1 MKRDLYNLNLLAK
14 LMVLLHQILFNMA
27 IAAVA
32 VAILMRISA
41 EQAPFLNRVA
51 HVHSNQTL
59 CDIRDLMTCISP

>member
-1 MKRDLYNLNLLAK
+1 MYNLNLLAK

-51 HVHSNQTL
+51 LMYTVTRL
-59 CDIRDLMTCISP
+59 CAIFVI